1 MIDVEL
7 PTTDGRTIVL
17 SRHTQP
23 EDDPCLLLLR
33 LKLDLPPQPP
43 PSEAAEAVYALIFVV
58 PAEAA
63 TLLALIAL
71 VDGECAAILIIAI
84 RSS

>member
-1 MIDVEL
+1 
-7 PTTDGRTIVL
+7 
-17 SRHTQP
+17 
-23 EDDPCLLLLR
+23 LLRR
-33 LKLDLPPQPP
+33 LKLDLPPAA

-63 TLLALIAL
+63 TVLALIAV
-71 VDGECAAILIIAI
+71 VDGECAVILIIAI